1 MNPYLPLLVLLGIF
15 GLVIVISLLRSIR
28 IVPAQSALVV
38 ERLGKYTKTLEAGF
52 HLLVPFIDKVKYKHN
67 LKEQAI
73 DVPAQE
79 CFTWDN
85 VKVTVDGVLYLRVV
99 EPQRASYGITDARY
113 ATIQLAQTTVRSVVG
128 RLELDK
134 TFEERGQINAEVVQA
149 VDEASDPWGIKV
161 SRYEVQNI
169 NVSANIL
176 EAMEVQM
183 RSEREKRAEI
193 AKSLG
198 EMESKINYSQAAKEE
213 AINKSEGEKQR
224 RINEAEGQAKEI
236 LAMARAT
243 SEGIRVVAESLE
255 KSGGDDAATLQIAE
269 QYIEQLQKLAKKQ
282 TRLVLPMDLND
293 MGGMMKQ
300 VERLL
305 NRDR

>member
-1 MNPYLPLLVLLGIF
+1 MNPYLPLLIILGLF
-15 GLVIVISLLRSIR
+15 GLVILISLARSIR

-38 ERLGKYTKTLEAGF
+38 ERLGKYVKTLEAGF
-52 HLLVPFIDKVKYKHN
+52 HVLVPFIDKVKYRHN

-85 VKVTVDGVLYLRVV
+85 VKVRVDGVLYMKIV
-99 EPQRASYGITDARY
+99 EPKQASYGITNARY
-113 ATIQLAQTTVRSVVG
+113 ATIQLAQTTMRSVIG
-128 RLELDK
+128 QLELDRS
-134 TFEERGQINAEVVQA
+134 FEERGQINAEVVKA

-161 SRYEVQNI
+161 SRYEIQNI
-169 NVSANIL
+169 NVSENIL

-224 RINEAEGQAKEI
+224 VINEAEGQAQEI

-243 SEGIRVVAESLE
+243 AQGIKNVAAALDR
-255 KSGGDDAATLQIAE
+255 SGGEDAATLQITE
-269 QYIEQLQKLAKKQ
+269 QYIEQLKTLAKNSTK
-282 TRLVLPMDLND
+282 VILPMDLND
-293 MGGMMKQ
+293 IQRMVRK
-300 VERLL
+300 VEVFLKR
-305 NRDR
+305 